1 MKKINKS
8 EIALLMALTLALN
21 GNVKSNAMNSRV
33 MEFSSGVMGNLSSSV
48 GGPLGTAMAV
58 SAVAL
63 FCGGL
68 YVKILEERKEVAK
81 IVISSLKSQGQLEN
95 IKKLL
100 VAAKG
105 SFEEVFKG
113 NPQNFVGEKVK
124 LGIDFDVDQVSV
136 LGRRELSDNRQIAD
150 ALGRILVLKNILGS
164 VQINEQLR
172 GQVSACNVVLFF
184 GYANLIVK
192 LKTDMRMP
200 LIFDKADIPISVDF
214 IRSKK
219 NPNDNKENLS
229 VICSLNFV
237 SSKFDYSDRH
247 NICIRMRDNK
257 FELLVDGS
265 SYDIDKLSKE
275 LG

>member
-33 MEFSSGVMGNLSSSV
+33 MEFSSGVVGNLSSSV

-95 IKKLL
+95 IKQLL
-100 VAAKG
+100 AAANG

-124 LGIDFDVDQVSV
+124 LGLDFDVKKVAALGAQNPLENQVW
-136 LGRRELSDNRQIAD
+136 D
-150 ALGRILVLKNILGS
+150 ALRRILVLKNMLGS

-172 GQVSACNVVLFF
+172 DQVSVCNVVLFV

-214 IRSKK
+214 IKSKK

>member
-95 IKKLL
+95 IKQLL
-100 VAAKG
+100 AAANG

-113 NPQNFVGEKVK
+113 NPKNFVGEKVK
-124 LGIDFDVDQVSV
+124 LGLDFDVKKVAALGAQNLLENQVW
-136 LGRRELSDNRQIAD
+136 D
-150 ALGRILVLKNILGS
+150 ALRRILVLKNMLGS

-172 GQVSACNVVLFF
+172 DQVSVCNVVLFV

-214 IRSKK
+214 IKSKK

>member
-95 IKKLL
+95 IKQLL
-100 VAAKG
+100 AAANG

-124 LGIDFDVDQVSV
+124 LGLDFDVKKVAALGVQNPLENQVW
-136 LGRRELSDNRQIAD
+136 D
-150 ALGRILVLKNILGS
+150 ALRRILVLKNMLGS

-172 GQVSACNVVLFF
+172 DQVSVCNVVLFV

-214 IRSKK
+214 IKSKK